1 MEKARKNLDYKEII
15 LKSVLTVGIIGVAL
29 IAPNALQVIKF
40 LEKDKG
46 YKERKYSL
54 NKKIF
59 ILQKQGYIYFVNR
72 DGKKFATLTAKGK
85 KEIDKYLLGD
95 LQIKK
100 PKKWDRKWRIV
111 SFDVKN
117 TRTPL
122 RNLLRHHLKRLGF
135 VQYQKSIWIHPY
147 ECEEVIIMMKS
158 YFKFGKEVM
167 YIVAEYLENDKD
179 LRKHFKLRA

>member
-1 MEKARKNLDYKEII
+1 
-15 LKSVLTVGIIGVAL
+15 LTVGIIGVAL

-100 PKKWDRKWRIV
+100 PKK
-111 SFDVKN
+111 
-117 TRTPL
+117 
-122 RNLLRHHLKRLGF
+122 
-135 VQYQKSIWIHPY
+135 
-147 ECEEVIIMMKS
+147 
-158 YFKFGKEVM
+158 
-167 YIVAEYLENDKD
+167 
-179 LRKHFKLRA
+179 